1 MVKDRKWCSGFYH
14 EPLCLSIYSMETTIL
29 EGLRRVC
36 LGESVLSLN
45 VYWVY
50 DGDGRGES
58 ARCLF
63 NRLTALAHYI
73 IIRVQDSY
81 NSVFALAVLP

>member
-1 MVKDRKWCSGFYH
+1 MA
-14 EPLCLSIYSMETTIL
+14 LL

-36 LGESVLSLN
+36 LGESTLSLD
-45 VYWVY
+45 VDWIY
-50 DGDGRGES
+50 GCDGRGES

-81 NSVFALAVLP
+81 NSVFALVVLS